1 MKDNLPN
8 DNFKS
13 EKKKKNSKNE
23 THSFDKTLNRY

>member
-1 MKDNLPN
+1 MKDNLTN

-13 EKKKKNSKNE
+13 EKKKNSKNE